1 MDAETNEEW
10 GEDPGWRLRWSS
22 VVVLIP
28 FVSRFYLRRAGGDPL
43 VNLRSVYLSFPGSL
57 TFFALVIPFVVPF
70 HADRTTF
77 AWALALVAIAA
88 VDSLLPRLIERPM
101 PCDSLA
107 GYFRTRMFLRIA
119 FANSIALF
127 GFVFAF
133 TALSGWLYYF
143 GLALSVPG
151 LVRAAPTKA
160 ALIREQDELT
170 ARGCDHSLVAALRS
184 TPPKRK

>member
-28 FVSRFYLRRAGGDPL
+28 FTSRFYLRRAGSDPL

-57 TFFALVIPFVVPF
+57 ILFGLVIPFVVPF
-70 HADRTTF
+70 RGDLATLP
-77 AWALALVAIAA
+77 WALALVAIA
-88 VDSLLPRLIERPM
+88 VVESVLPRIFERPM

-107 GYFRTRMFLRIA
+107 GYFRTRMFLRLA

-133 TALSGWLYYF
+133 TAMSGWLYYL
-143 GLALSVPG
+143 GLALSIPG
-151 LVRAAPTKA
+151 HVRAAPTKA
-160 ALIREQDELT
+160 ALIREQDDLT
-170 ARGCDHSLVAALRS
+170 ARGCNKSLVAALRA
-184 TPPKRK
+184 TPPKAK